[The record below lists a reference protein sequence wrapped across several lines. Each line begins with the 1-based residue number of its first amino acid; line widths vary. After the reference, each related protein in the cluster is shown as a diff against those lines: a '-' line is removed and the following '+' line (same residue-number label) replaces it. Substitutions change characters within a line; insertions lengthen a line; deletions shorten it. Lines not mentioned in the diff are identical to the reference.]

1 SSSMPHKR
9 NPELCER
16 VCGIARTLRGYATTG
31 LENVALWHERD
42 ISHSSAE
49 RIILPDATGL
59 LDYALHIF
67 TGVMDGLVVYPERMT
82 RNLQKTQG
90 LIYSSKVLNALIE
103 SGLKREAAYDI
114 VKTNS
119 MRAWREEVP
128 YRSLLDQD
136 ERVTERL
143 DAQTLD
149 AIFDPRAFLTHTDE
163 SFRRLGL
170 I

>member
-1 SSSMPHKR
+1 MPHKR

-16 VCGIARTLRGYATTG
+16 VTGLARVLRGYATTG

-49 RIILPDATGL
+49 RITLPDATGL

-67 TGVMDGLVVYPERMT
+67 TGVMDGLVVYPERML
-82 RNLQKTQG
+82 RNLGRTQG

-103 SGLKREAAYDI
+103 SGLQREAAYEI

-119 MRAWREEVP
+119 MKAWREEVP
-128 YRSLLDQD
+128 YRGLLEADP
-136 ERVTERL
+136 RVQERL
-143 DAQTLD
+143 TSAQLD
-149 AIFDPRAFLTHTDE
+149 AIFDPKAFLKHTDE
-163 SFRRLGL
+163 TFRRLEL
-170 I
+170 L